1 MLDKIFKV
9 RILEEE
15 SFQRVGVLVIALCGS
30 PLEGEHLDAL

>member
-1 MLDKIFKV
+1 MPEKILRV

-30 PLEGEHLDAL
+30 LLEGEQLGAR